1 MKTVVKITPYFH
13 IEVNDILMSEFM
25 EKLSTEKES
34 SMACDKLYYK
44 EVIKCI
50 ESRKWTVRAKSEL
63 INFLMYKAGF
73 TFSDGITYIDYE
85 RN

>member
-1 MKTVVKITPYFH
+1 MNTVVKITPYFH
-13 IEVNDILMSEFM
+13 IEVNDILMSELL

-50 ESRKWTVRAKSEL
+50 EDGKWNVWAKLEL
-63 INFLMYKAGF
+63 TKFLMYKAGF
-73 TFSDGITYIDYE
+73 NFSDGIVYSDYE
-85 RN
+85 RK

>member
-1 MKTVVKITPYFH
+1 MKTVLKITPYFY
-13 IEVNDILMSEFM
+13 IEVNDTLMSEFM
-25 EKLSTEKES
+25 EKISIEKES

-50 ESRKWTVRAKSEL
+50 ESGKWTVRAKSEL
-63 INFLMYKAGF
+63 INFLMFKAGF

>member
-1 MKTVVKITPYFH
+1 MNTVVKITPYFH

-25 EKLSTEKES
+25 EKISSERDST
-34 SMACDKLYYK
+34 MACDKLYYK

-50 ESRKWTVRAKSEL
+50 EDGKWNVWAKSEL
-63 INFLMYKAGF
+63 INFLMFKAGF
-73 TFSDGITYIDYE
+73 TFSDGVTYIDYE